1 MHHISVGNWFHID
14 FPPVITF
21 LFQKKKNSWRSGGDT
36 QRL

>member
-21 LFQKKKNSWRSGGDT
+21 LFQKKKTLEEVEETRKD
-36 QRL
+36 